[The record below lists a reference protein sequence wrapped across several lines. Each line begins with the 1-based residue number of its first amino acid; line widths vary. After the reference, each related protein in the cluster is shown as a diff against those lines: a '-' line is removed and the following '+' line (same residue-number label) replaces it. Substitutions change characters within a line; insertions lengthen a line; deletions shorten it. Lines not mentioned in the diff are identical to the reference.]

1 MPKTLLQKAIFTVV
15 TVEDQLHYPT
25 DIHFGESKSLVPKG
39 DGRKRPSVDAWPRD
53 RDIIKISA
61 VTFTLSETLEI
72 YQSFIKP
79 SQPLSEFTKQLTGVT
94 ETDLERAVS
103 LTDALQGLLS
113 FCQETVLV
121 CHNNSYVL
129 GILSEQLKECG
140 LTSLKEPYLDTQE
153 IIKRLY
159 PEGKKLSSSKGIA
172 NHYQLDIRNLSY
184 PERIRNIF
192 KLICQDLQVNQGIL
206 TVEDVQEFMKKQ

>member
-1 MPKTLLQKAIFTVV
+1 MPKTGLQDAVCTLV
-15 TVEDQLHYPT
+15 TIEDQLISPVG
-25 DIHFGESKSLVPKG
+25 FEEKSMIKSGQFSDRTWKRELVN
-39 DGRKRPSVDAWPRD
+39 
-53 RDIIKISA
+53 ISA
-61 VTFTLSETLEI
+61 IRFTLSEILAS

-172 NHYQLDIRNLSY
+172 NHYKLDIRNLSY

-192 KLICQDLQVNQGIL
+192 KLICQDFQVNQGIL